1 MPTFDCVSEI
11 EGHELAN
18 AVDQA
23 NRELETRF
31 DFKGV
36 KATYSREG
44 FSVILEAPEQ
54 FQLKQMVE
62 ILKMRMSKRGI
73 DMGCVEEEDIDKN
86 LARAK
91 QVVKLRHGIDAETG
105 KKLHKAIKDSKLKV
119 TAALMGDKLRV
130 TGKSKDELQAA
141 MRLLKQSA
149 TDRPIGFN
157 NFRD

>member
-36 KATYSREG
+36 KATYTREG

-73 DMGCVEEEDIDKN
+73 DMGCVEEEDVEKN

-91 QVVKLRHGIDAETG
+91 QKVVLRHGIDPETG
-105 KKLHKAIKDSKLKV
+105 KLLQKAIKESKLKV
-119 TAALMGDKLRV
+119 TAAIIGDKLRV
-130 TGKSKDELQAA
+130 TGKNRDDLQAA
-141 MRLLKQSA
+141 IAMLRRTT
-149 TDRPIGFN
+149 TDRALQFN

>member
-1 MPTFDCVSEI
+1 M
-11 EGHELAN
+11 
-18 AVDQA
+18 
-23 NRELETRF
+23 LEKHT
-31 DFKGV
+31 G
-36 KATYSREG
+36 SG

>member
-11 EGHELAN
+11 DGHELAN

-36 KATYSREG
+36 KVTYTREG

>member
-36 KATYSREG
+36 KATYTREDY
-44 FSVILEAPEQ
+44 SVILEAPEQ

-73 DMGCVEEEDIDKN
+73 DMGCVEEEEIDKN

-105 KKLHKAIKDSKLKV
+105 KKLHKAIKESKLKV

>member
-1 MPTFDCVSEI
+1 M
-11 EGHELAN
+11 
-18 AVDQA
+18 
-23 NRELETRF
+23 
-31 DFKGV
+31 
-36 KATYSREG
+36 
-44 FSVILEAPEQ
+44 ILEAPEQ